1 MFSDFLSERIPVE
14 NNYFENLEDLST
26 NHKNLTKKSD
36 ITKDLSLLSL
46 MPKLSKENNQ
56 SLIYCKYFLNGNRCP
71 FLFCKHYH
79 GYSNNLKNDVRI
91 PYLHNE
97 NVFKIIKITEEKF
110 LTASYKSIRIF
121 AFKEKF
127 QCLLKINITDELND
141 QIILQN
147 IFYFSNLIFCCEF
160 NNFNKVMS
168 LIIRY
173 EDKNGEIKKIIC
185 ESNNR
190 EINDLIYL
198 QNDNLIL
205 AFGDIYLEMYYLNPN
220 LKQANRIQKIQVDQG
235 KGFCSVVFFNKEF
248 YCGLKNGVLGV
259 LTPNK
264 TGNQIFTTKFERK
277 IHQNEITKLIIIELD
292 AKTHFFLSA
301 SLDQSIKMF
310 NYENNFKEMVSKNM
324 NIPVNNLFVSKDLDK
339 KYKIMVCLVNGLIK
353 VLDEM
358 FNEEFD
364 IKGVM
369 SENCIRCGINIIIED
384 KKKDEDV
391 IMSNDNN
398 KLVKIPHII
407 LNFKNGIEINTW
419 IKG

>member
-1 MFSDFLSERIPVE
+1 MYSNLFRDRIPVE
-14 NNYFENLEDLST
+14 KNYFEDLEDLSINNNNST
-26 NHKNLTKKSD
+26 KNGD
-36 ITKDLSLLSL
+36 ITKDLLSLSL
-46 MPKLSKENNQ
+46 MPKLSGEKNQ
-56 SLIYCKYFLNGNRCP
+56 RLYYCKYFLNENLCLTPNCRY
-71 FLFCKHYH
+71 FH
-79 GYSNNLKNDVRI
+79 GYSNNFKNDSRI
-91 PYLHNE
+91 LKLHNE

-110 LTASYKSIRIF
+110 LTASFESIRIF
-121 AFKEKF
+121 AFKDNF
-127 QCLLKINITDELND
+127 QCLLKIDIRDELND

-147 IFYFSNLIFCCEF
+147 IFYFSNFIFCCEF

-168 LIIRY
+168 LVIRY
-173 EDKNGEIKKIIC
+173 EDKNEKIQKIIC

-205 AFGDIYLEMYYLNPN
+205 AFGDIYLEMYN
-220 LKQANRIQKIQVDQG
+220 LDENFKKANRIQKIQVDNG

-264 TGNQIFTTKFERK
+264 EGNQIFSTKFEKK
-277 IHQNEITKLIIIELD
+277 IHQKEVMKLIIIELD
-292 AKTHFFLSA
+292 VKTHFFLSA
-301 SLDQSIKMF
+301 SLDQFIKMF
-310 NYENNFKEMVSKNM
+310 NYENDFKEMANKNM
-324 NIPVNNLFVSKDLDK
+324 NVPINNLFVSKDIYN
-339 KYKIMVCLVNGLIK
+339 KYKIMVCLINGTIK

-369 SENCIRCGINIIIED
+369 NTNCIRCGINITIED
-384 KKKDEDV
+384 KKKDEDI
-391 IMSNDNN
+391 IMANDRNIAI
-398 KLVKIPHII
+398 KIPHVI
-407 LNFKNGIEINTW
+407 LNFGNGIEINRW